1 MEQQLKKQQIIG
13 LIVAAG
19 VLASTSIAL
28 ASYPGQKLAGQAA
41 RTAHGTV
48 VAQELEPENGGSG
61 LRYTFEVK
69 TATGIHEVGIDA
81 QTGAVLENS
90 IDGEPNESVDGGS
103 VPSLFG
109 TVAPATSL
117 MAPIEQVREAKPS
130 LVKERAPNTR
140 YFPRY
145 RSAFASATL
154 RWISF

>member
-1 MEQQLKKQQIIG
+1 MKKQQIIG
-13 LIVAAG
+13 LIVGAG

-28 ASYPGQKLAGQAA
+28 ASYPGQQLAGQAHVSLAHA
-41 RTAHGTV
+41 RMLAARAAHGTI

-90 IDGEPNESVDGGS
+90 IDGEPNESADGGS

-109 TVAPATSL
+109 TAAP
-117 MAPIEQVREAKPS
+117 RH
-130 LVKERAPNTR
+130 R
-140 YFPRY
+140 
-145 RSAFASATL
+145 
-154 RWISF
+154 